1 MAKATKPTG
10 WDIQITP
17 AGPDS
22 PIFKGGLRMNAV
34 QQPAKSS
41 TKLQKGSDGNSPTE
55 TNSVSQPVTNNNN

>member
-1 MAKATKPTG
+1 MAKVIYPTG

-34 QQPAKSS
+34 QKPAKS
-41 TKLQKGSDGNSPTE
+41 TGEPQKSLADNTA
-55 TNSVSQPVTNNNN
+55 PVGDDKKGEP